1 MDPNGL
7 GRIDFRSFVN
17 GMTKLYSD
25 SEINDQND
33 EEFRNRRVI
42 FAIKSPLTIRE
53 ININNNNKKNFSLSR
68 HLHLKILNKQ

>member
-1 MDPNGL
+1 LDPNGL

-25 SEINDQND
+25 SEINDQNG

-42 FAIKSPLTIRE
+42 FTIKSPLIRRG
-53 ININNNNKKNFSLSR
+53 INNNNKKNFSLSR